1 MDNSNLLWAFQAL
14 LGAFCTVI
22 WSGHVDTKRRAEKAT
37 EDLAAYKTTVA
48 SQYATSAEL
57 RESIQT
63 INRFLE
69 SLGDKMDGRF
79 DKLEA
84 KIDQKADKH
93 VIPHS

>member
-1 MDNSNLLWAFQAL
+1 MEPTTLFWALQAL
-14 LGAFCTVI
+14 VGAFCTVL
-22 WSGHVDTKRRAEKAT
+22 WASFLDVKRKAEQASK
-37 EDLAAYKTTVA
+37 DLAEYKTTVA
-48 SQYATSAEL
+48 ERYATSAEL

-93 VIPHS
+93 VVPHS